1 MVIEGSL
8 MRETFNEY
16 IIGQIIVYRDNK
28 KSQVISRTR
37 FTFEKHSRV
46 TFDLSIDGVPKRK
59 IDVEIFQ
66 GKIYDRQNM
75 MNLTII
81 SEQRSLIENV

>member
-1 MVIEGSL
+1 

-16 IIGQIIVYRDNK
+16 IIGQIIVYENNE
-28 KSQVISRTR
+28 KSRVISRTR

-46 TFDLSIDGVPKRK
+46 TFELSINGDGVLKRK
-59 IDVEIFQ
+59 FDVEFFQ

>member
-1 MVIEGSL
+1 

-46 TFDLSIDGVPKRK
+46 TFELSINDDGGPKRK
-59 IDVEIFQ
+59 FDVEIFQ

-75 MNLTII
+75 INLTNIY
-81 SEQRSLIENV
+81 EQRSLIENV

>member
-1 MVIEGSL
+1 

-16 IIGQIIVYRDNK
+16 IIGQIIVYENNE
-28 KSQVISRTR
+28 KSRVISRTR

-46 TFDLSIDGVPKRK
+46 TFELLITGDGVPLKRK
-59 IDVEIFQ
+59 FDVEIFQ

>member
-1 MVIEGSL
+1 

-16 IIGQIIVYRDNK
+16 IIGQIIVYENNE
-28 KSQVISRTR
+28 KSRVISRTR

-46 TFDLSIDGVPKRK
+46 TFEQSINGVQKRK

-75 MNLTII
+75 INLTNIY
-81 SEQRSLIENV
+81 EQRSLIENV

>member
-1 MVIEGSL
+1 

-16 IIGQIIVYRDNK
+16 IIGQIIVYENNE
-28 KSQVISRTR
+28 KSRVISRTR

-46 TFDLSIDGVPKRK
+46 TFELSINGDGVLKRK
-59 IDVEIFQ
+59 FDVEIFQ